1 MTPTPHDPDVSLTR
15 LHAALVMVGDGLV
28 RGSASDLLAAEAELS
43 ALVRDLPALVESVRL
58 THDRS
63 AFAPL
68 MLATRAAL
76 IRARTL
82 GRNVELSF
90 REAAE
95 VGGRATV
102 YGPSGHEAD
111 IAPHGALDTRG

>member
-1 MTPTPHDPDVSLTR
+1 MTPSPHDPEVSLTR
-15 LHAALVMVGDGLV
+15 LHAALVMIGDGLV

-58 THDRS
+58 TRDRT

-68 MLATRAAL
+68 VLATRAAL
-76 IRARTL
+76 IRARAL
-82 GRNVELSF
+82 GKNVELSF

-95 VGGRATV
+95 LGGRATA
-102 YGPSGHEAD
+102 YGPAGHTAD
-111 IAPHGALDTRG
+111 ITPQGMLDTRG